1 MTGGGVG
8 TILNIW
14 LAGYSALTFK
24 VELTFKLRPDKWQ
37 GPAMG
42 RVERRADVY
51 LIGAL
56 GYKPQ
61 KIQLHK
67 PQGNGVVLWQ
77 GI

>member
-1 MTGGGVG
+1 MG

-14 LAGYSALTFK
+14 LAGYSALTVK

-42 RVERRADVY
+42 RVERRAGVY

-56 GYKPQ
+56 GYKTQ
-61 KIQLHK
+61 KI
-67 PQGNGVVLWQ
+67 
-77 GI
+77 